1 VQQQGSKEQA
11 MSEQAPIMTES
22 KNTDVII
29 IGAGPVGLYAIFQCG
44 MLGMKTVVIDALD
57 DIGGQC
63 TALYPEKPIYDVAGF
78 PNIESAHL
86 IARLEQ
92 QSAPFHPEYHL
103 GQQVTGL
110 EKTDTGWTVTTGKG
124 LTVSAKAII
133 IAAGAG
139 AFGPNRPPL
148 DGIEDYEGSSVFYAV
163 RRREDFAGRRI
174 VIAGG
179 GDSAIDWALSLQEV
193 AARISIVH
201 RRAKFRAM
209 PDSVAKMERL
219 ADDDRLD
226 LVTPFQLHGLEG
238 KNGQLQSVIV
248 QSMEGEEKH
257 IPADILLPFFGLSTD
272 LGPLKEWGLS
282 FDRSHIKID
291 QSTCETD
298 LEGIFA
304 IGDVATYPGKLKL
317 IVNGFGEA
325 ATAAHKAHSY
335 VFPDKALHF
344 EYSTTKGLPGAA

>member
-1 VQQQGSKEQA
+1 MQQQGSKEQA

-110 EKTDTGWTVTTGKG
+110 EKTDTGWTITTAKG

-133 IAAGAG
+133 IAAG
-139 AFGPNRPPL
+139 FQM
-148 DGIEDYEGSSVFYAV
+148 
-163 RRREDFAGRRI
+163 
-174 VIAGG
+174 
-179 GDSAIDWALSLQEV
+179 SA
-193 AARISIVH
+193 
-201 RRAKFRAM
+201 
-209 PDSVAKMERL
+209 
-219 ADDDRLD
+219 
-226 LVTPFQLHGLEG
+226 
-238 KNGQLQSVIV
+238 
-248 QSMEGEEKH
+248 SM
-257 IPADILLPFFGLSTD
+257 
-272 LGPLKEWGLS
+272 
-282 FDRSHIKID
+282 R
-291 QSTCETD
+291 
-298 LEGIFA
+298 
-304 IGDVATYPGKLKL
+304 
-317 IVNGFGEA
+317 
-325 ATAAHKAHSY
+325 
-335 VFPDKALHF
+335 PDKP
-344 EYSTTKGLPGAA
+344 SRSNT